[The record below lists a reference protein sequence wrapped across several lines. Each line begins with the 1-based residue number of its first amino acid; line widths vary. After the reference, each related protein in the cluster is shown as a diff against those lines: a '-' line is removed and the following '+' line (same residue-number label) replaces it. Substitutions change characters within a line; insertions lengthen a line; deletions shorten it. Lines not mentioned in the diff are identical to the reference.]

1 VVGKATLLQP
11 PQDSVLGA
19 DLHHRHLRGAP
30 LLKTD
35 LGGSTS
41 MAETP
46 RWIKSDDNG
55 SDSLAA
61 DIRTLILCTILIL
74 LSFYL
79 AVQSLSACDGPT
91 PLHYNDDGQAALCKW
106 SGTVRYADNN

>member
-1 VVGKATLLQP
+1 MPFRIKQMGAMQRLL
-11 PQDSVLGA
+11 
-19 DLHHRHLRGAP
+19 
-30 LLKTD
+30 
-35 LGGSTS
+35 
-41 MAETP
+41 
-46 RWIKSDDNG
+46 
-55 SDSLAA
+55 
-61 DIRTLILCTILIL
+61 IRTLILCTILML